1 MNWNNFSGP
10 NRSHI
15 YRTEIVRYASS
26 FKSERIV
33 FRISRLTDYGIVIMA
48 HLADCEDD
56 ITHNARELASQTR
69 LPSPVV
75 SKILKL
81 LTRAGLLGS
90 QRGSKGGYNLAR
102 CAAEISVVEMITALE
117 GPVGIT
123 ECTIHPGACPQEQ
136 SCHVRDPW
144 QRINSAVHAALDN
157 ITLADLAKPIDPAS
171 PFVPLAGIDGS
182 TSDPTTEATKALE

>member
-1 MNWNNFSGP
+1 
-10 NRSHI
+10 
-15 YRTEIVRYASS
+15 
-26 FKSERIV
+26 V

-56 ITHNARELASQTR
+56 TIHNARELASQTQ

-81 LTRAGLLGS
+81 LTRAGLLIS

-102 CAAEISVVEMITALE
+102 PAAEISVVEMITALE

-123 ECTIHPGACPQEQ
+123 ECTMHPGACAQES

-144 QRINSAVHAALDN
+144 QRINGAVQAALEDV
-157 ITLADLAKPIDPAS
+157 TLADLAKPLEPANS
-171 PFVPLAGIDGS
+171 FVSLVGLGGDANTDGE
-182 TSDPTTEATKALE
+182 TEPQALE

>member
-1 MNWNNFSGP
+1 MLW
-10 NRSHI
+10 
-15 YRTEIVRYASS
+15 S
-26 FKSERIV
+26 FTGERIV

-48 HLADCEDD
+48 HLADCQDD
-56 ITHNARELASQTR
+56 TTHNARELALQTR

-81 LTRAGLLGS
+81 LTRAGLLIS

-102 CAAEISVVEMITALE
+102 SAAEISVVEMITALE

-123 ECTIHPGACPQEQ
+123 ECTIHPGACAQES

-144 QRINSAVHAALDN
+144 QRINGAVHAALDN
-157 ITLADLAKPIDPAS
+157 VTLADLARPMAHAN
-171 PFVPLAGIDGS
+171 PFIPLVSLGDDARVDG
-182 TSDPTTEATKALE
+182 ATKPQAME